1 MVRVRIGIGF
11 LADFSDPDHGTI
23 IVAVVDEGELA
34 LFARAQNISSLEVS
48 NVIPIRALFFRKLID
63 RIDFGF
69 GFQEPVLSHAV
80 RLAKPK
86 LCRKVKF
93 RKLC

>member
-1 MVRVRIGIGF
+1 
-11 LADFSDPDHGTI
+11 
-23 IVAVVDEGELA
+23 
-34 LFARAQNISSLEVS
+34 
-48 NVIPIRALFFRKLID
+48 VIPIRALFFRKLID